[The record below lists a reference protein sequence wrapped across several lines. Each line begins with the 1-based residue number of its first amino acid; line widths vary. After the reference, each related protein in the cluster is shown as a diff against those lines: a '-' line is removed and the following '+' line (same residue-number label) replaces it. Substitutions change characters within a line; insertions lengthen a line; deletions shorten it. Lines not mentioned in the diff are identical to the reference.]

1 MDSNKWQEEDNDDIK
16 ENWDDED
23 DEPSKSSSNTD
34 STQQQQPV
42 QTEPKAKTTK
52 KKNKALKEKILKREV
67 EDRPK
72 SAEELLAEKLERQRL
87 VEEGD
92 LALAKETFGIS
103 ASSNPTVL
111 DNIRLATKEDF
122 DEFYKALDSKL
133 SPYSRSPHYL
143 TFVENLVRSLSA
155 VLDTDDIKKL
165 NSTLTTL
172 YNEKIKLQKVCSLFY
187 LYGKC

>member
-23 DEPSKSSSNTD
+23 EDEPSKSSSNTD
-34 STQQQQPV
+34 STQQPV
-42 QTEPKAKTTK
+42 QTSEPKTKPPTK
-52 KKNKALKEKILKREV
+52 KKNKALKEKIMKREI

-72 SAEELLAEKLERQRL
+72 TTEELLAEKLERQRL

-122 DEFYKALDSKL
+122 DDFYKALDTKL
-133 SPYSRSPHYL
+133 SPFSRSPHYF

-172 YNEKIKLQKVCSLFY
+172 YNEKIKLQKVC
-187 LYGKC
+187 